1 MKKILFFVAG
11 ALALAACGKTAP
23 AFIDD
28 PDDPAYAGEAARTVR
43 IVPLMTK
50 VTETSFEETDAIGVT
65 VTPSTEVEG
74 FSAQNLK
81 FVYDGS
87 AFSSSLKWYS
97 AGTTTS
103 TITAYYPWSET
114 VPTSFTV
121 QSDQRNGTGSSDFVA
136 GSKADVLPTAAAV
149 PVPFKHKLTRIKLNV
164 TNNAEG
170 DLDHIVLK
178 GGKLTALLDADFN
191 ASADPDAEPG
201 DIVAF
206 EGQSGYYLILPPQ
219 TVSFVASVFTT
230 GGDELTQAMVEATLE
245 AGKQYTINMIVNPG
259 DLSVVLSGEIEGWN
273 DGGEIGGEDPVP
285 SNVEEHLDL
294 GYIIYHDVQ
303 YNVVKLK
310 DNKWWMAQNLA
321 YVPDGFT
328 PASDLSAVTA
338 GVFYPLKVNDGKTS
352 AEFDTSADGIAAK
365 GYLYQAEVALGLQVG
380 GLTTLDQA
388 VELEGAQ
395 GICPDGWHVPT
406 ISDIIGLVGKA
417 VSPIATNP
425 DAPYYNGSNG
435 SIVLLNED
443 GFNMDAF
450 GAVSIQDNT
459 KTAGTFMGWASK
471 YSSKLSSGMFC
482 GSSVGLNSDGDP
494 TATYNT
500 TDEPASGIKNIQFY
514 GFMPMTNKDSEAD
527 YTCNGTKVSYRV
539 AGPVRC
545 VRNE

>member
-1 MKKILFFVAG
+1 MLMRKILFFVAG

-28 PDDPAYAGEAARTVR
+28 PDDPAYAGEAARTIR

-273 DGGEIGGEDPVP
+273 DGGEIGGEEPVP
-285 SNVEEHLDL
+285 SDVEEHLTD

-303 YNVVKLK
+303 YSVVKM
-310 DNKWWMAQNLA
+310 DDDKWWMAQNLA
-321 YVPDGFT
+321 YLPTGFT
-328 PASDLSAVTA
+328 PASSLSEVTA
-338 GVFYPLKVNDGKTS
+338 GVFYPIKPNAGQTA

-380 GLTTLDQA
+380 DLTSVEEAQA
-388 VELEGAQ
+388 LEGAQ
-395 GICPDGWHVPT
+395 GICPDGWHIPT
-406 ISDIIGLVGKA
+406 LADIQGLVGKVA
-417 VSPIATNP
+417 GLSDVTT
-425 DAPYYNGSNG
+425 APYYVNGNG
-435 SIVLLNED
+435 SIVSLNED

-450 GAVSIQDNT
+450 GAISIQDNT
-459 KTAGTFMGWASK
+459 KTAGTFMGWFSTYPDKIA
-471 YSSKLSSGMFC
+471 SGMFC
-482 GSSVGLNSDGDP
+482 GSTYGGV
-494 TATYNT
+494 TYNT
-500 TDEPASGIKNIQFY
+500 ANDETSGIKNLQFY
-514 GFMPMTNKDSEAD
+514 GLMPMTNKATEEQF
-527 YTCNGTKVSYRV
+527 TCNGTKVSYRI

-545 VRNE
+545 VRDNE